1 MAGLPKKYA
10 KLGFKK
16 GWKAFKAS
24 KRTTKRKTKSTRT
37 RSSKVSNVR
46 RRKSNGFKGLFG
58 TALGAMAYGAGRE
71 MISTKLEPI
80 TMRIPA
86 GEVADE
92 VVMGALSYAMMKGKI
107 PFIKNFPI
115 SREIGKAG
123 FYIEMARIGNYLA
136 DNVKLNAV
144 NTGSGSVP
152 NSALQVTVF

>member
-24 KRTTKRKTKSTRT
+24 KGKRRKIKSTR
-37 RSSKVSNVR
+37 RSSSKKVVSMR
-46 RRKSNGFKGLFG
+46 RRKTSGFKGLMG
-58 TALGAMAYGAGRE
+58 QALGAMAYGAGRE
-71 MISTKLEPI
+71 MISNKLDPI
-80 TMRIPA
+80 TSRVPA
-86 GEVADE
+86 GEIADE

-107 PFIKNFPI
+107 PFIKNFPV
-115 SREIGKAG
+115 SKEIGRAG

-144 NTGSGSVP
+144 NTGTIGAP
-152 NSALQVTVF
+152 NSALQVTVL

>member
-24 KRTTKRKTKSTRT
+24 KRTRKVSTR
-37 RSSKVSNVR
+37 RSSSKKVVSM
-46 RRKSNGFKGLFG
+46 RRKRSSGFKGLFG

-71 MISTKLEPI
+71 MISNKLEPI
-80 TMRIPA
+80 TMKVPA
-86 GEVADE
+86 GEIADE

-107 PFIKNFPI
+107 PFINKYPI
-115 SREIGKAG
+115 TKEFGKAG

-152 NSALQVTVF
+152 NSALQVTVL